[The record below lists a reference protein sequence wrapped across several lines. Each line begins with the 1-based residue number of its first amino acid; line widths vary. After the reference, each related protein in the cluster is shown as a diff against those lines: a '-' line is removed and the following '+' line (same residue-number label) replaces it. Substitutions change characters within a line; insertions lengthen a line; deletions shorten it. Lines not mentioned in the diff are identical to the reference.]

1 MLKVIQAAAAV
12 RGRRL
17 CGSQQGNGSRHR
29 GEHFRDYRASN
40 ADVLPGPPA
49 SQRCFFLTSDPIS
62 P

>member
-17 CGSQQGNGSRHR
+17 RGTQQGNGSRHR
-29 GEHFRDYRASN
+29 GEHFRDYPASN
-40 ADVLPGPPA
+40 AYGLAELLAP
-49 SQRCFFLTSDPIS
+49 QRCFYLTCDPNS